1 MDSSACDIRTQGLT
15 GALLAMNMY
24 VLYVLTRVPE
34 DICTV
39 CTNRVP
45 EYVCT
50 VCTNK
55 GT

>member
-1 MDSSACDIRTQGLT
+1 MYVLYVPTRVPEYVRMYCMYQQGYLNT
-15 GALLAMNMY
+15 Y
-24 VLYVLTRVPE
+24 VLYVLT
-34 DICTV
+34 
-39 CTNRVP
+39 RVP

>member
-1 MDSSACDIRTQGLT
+1 MQGLS
-15 GALLAMNMY
+15 GPLLAMNMY

-34 DICTV
+34 
-39 CTNRVP
+39 
-45 EYVCT
+45 YVCT